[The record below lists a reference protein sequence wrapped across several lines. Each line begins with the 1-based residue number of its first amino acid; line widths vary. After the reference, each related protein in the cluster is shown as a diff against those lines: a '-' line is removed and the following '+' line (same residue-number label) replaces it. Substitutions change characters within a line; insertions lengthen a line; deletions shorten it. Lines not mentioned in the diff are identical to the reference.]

1 MKIKLAIEFETDI
14 ESYKELDTLVKHIN
28 NAVHNNCENTKA
40 TGDYIFVAEGEKD
53 YDVGVL
59 HELW

>member
-14 ESYKELDTLVKHIN
+14 ESYKELDNLVKHIN
-28 NAVHNNCENTKA
+28 KAVQDNCENIKA

-53 YDVGVL
+53 YDSGVL
-59 HELW
+59 YELW

>member
-53 YDVGVL
+53 YDSGVL

>member
-1 MKIKLAIEFETDI
+1 MKIKLAIEFETEI
-14 ESYKELDTLVKHIN
+14 ESYKALDNLVKHIN
-28 NAVHNNCENTKA
+28 NAVHNNCANIKA

>member
-1 MKIKLAIEFETDI
+1 MKIKLAIEFETEI
-14 ESYKELDTLVKHIN
+14 ESYEELDNLVKHIN
-28 NAVHNNCENTKA
+28 NAVHDNCENIQA

-53 YDVGVL
+53 YDSGVL

>member
-1 MKIKLAIEFETDI
+1 MKIKLAIEFETEI
-14 ESYKELDTLVKHIN
+14 ESYKELDNLVKHIN
-28 NAVHNNCENTKA
+28 NAVHDNCENIQA

-53 YDVGVL
+53 YDSGVL